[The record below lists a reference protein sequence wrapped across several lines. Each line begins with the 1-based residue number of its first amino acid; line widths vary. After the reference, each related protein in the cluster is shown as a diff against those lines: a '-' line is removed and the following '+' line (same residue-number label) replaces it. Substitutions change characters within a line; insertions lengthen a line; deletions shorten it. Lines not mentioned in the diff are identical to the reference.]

1 MPPANG
7 DAPSH
12 LFVAL
17 HGWGANAQDVA
28 GLARFLDLPDYQM
41 IFPDAPFP
49 FPFGP
54 VGKIWYNLPTNYTFT
69 SDPELAK
76 QPELVESR
84 HLLTEWMRSLESS
97 TGVPLS
103 RTVMAGFSQGGAM
116 TLDVGLSLPLAALVI
131 LSGYL
136 HAPLRL
142 DETVKSPPVFMVHGR
157 QDMVVPLP
165 SAQRCRDELK
175 ASNIPLTYHELDM
188 GHEIPPAELKLV
200 ENFTQQGF

>member
-1 MPPANG
+1 M
-7 DAPSH
+7 
-12 LFVAL
+12 FVAL

-28 GLARFLDLPDYQM
+28 GLARFLDLPGYQM

-49 FPFGP
+49 FPFGS
-54 VGKIWYNLPTNYTFT
+54 VGKIWYNLPMNYTFT
-69 SDPELAK
+69 CDAELAK

-84 HLLTEWMRSLESS
+84 HLLTEWVRSLESS

-103 RTVMAGFSQGGAM
+103 RTVLAGFSQGGAM

-136 HAPLRL
+136 HALPRL
-142 DETVKSPPVFMVHGR
+142 EETVKPPPVFMVHGR

-165 SAQRCRDELK
+165 SAQRCRDELE
-175 ASNIPLTYHELDM
+175 ASNIALTYHELDM
-188 GHEIPPAELKLV
+188 GHEIPPVEIKLV

>member
-1 MPPANG
+1 
-7 DAPSH
+7 
-12 LFVAL
+12 
-17 HGWGANAQDVA
+17 
-28 GLARFLDLPDYQM
+28 M

-54 VGKIWYNLPTNYTFT
+54 VGKIWYNLPMNYAFI

-84 HLLTEWMRSLESS
+84 HLLTEWVRSLESS

-103 RTVMAGFSQGGAM
+103 RTVLAGFSQGGAM
-116 TLDVGLSLPLAALVI
+116 TLDVGLSLPLAALVVM
-131 LSGYL
+131 SGYL
-136 HAPLRL
+136 HASPWL
-142 DETVKSPPVFMVHGR
+142 DEAVTPPPIFMVHGR
-157 QDMVVPLP
+157 QDMVVPLR
-165 SAQRCRDELK
+165 SAQRCRDTLQ
-175 ASNIPLTYHELDM
+175 ASGITLSYQELDM

>member
-1 MPPANG
+1 M
-7 DAPSH
+7 
-12 LFVAL
+12 AL

-28 GLARFLDLPDYQM
+28 GLASFLTLPGYQM

-49 FPFGP
+49 FPFGS
-54 VGKIWYNLPTNYTFT
+54 VGKIWYNLPMNYAFT

-84 HLLTEWMRSLESS
+84 HLLTEWVRSLEAS

-103 RTVMAGFSQGGAM
+103 RTVLAGFSQGGAM
-116 TLDVGLSLPLAALVI
+116 TLDVGLSLPLAALVV

-136 HAPLRL
+136 HAPPRL
-142 DETVKSPPVFMVHGR
+142 EAAVPPPPIFMVHGR
-157 QDMVVPLP
+157 QDMVVPLYA
-165 SAQRCRDELK
+165 AQQCRDRLK
-175 ASNIPLTYHELDM
+175 AAGLTLTYHELDM

-200 ENFTQQGF
+200 ENFTQHGF